1 MGLLGAHVS
10 AQGGVQNAPKRGA
23 ELECDAIAIFT
34 KNQRQWRARPLKE
47 EEIEGFKEN
56 MKRYGIK
63 IALSHDSYL
72 INLGSPKEETYKK
85 SVEAFVDEIIR
96 ADQLDLPYLVF
107 HPGSHLGEGEE
118 WGLKKIAEGIE
129 ESLSKVPESR
139 VMLLLETTAG
149 QGTNLGYR
157 FEHLAEIMDMVG
169 EKNRMGVCFDTC
181 HVFAA
186 GYDIRSEEAYHETFD
201 EFDSVIGLDKL
212 KAFHLNDSKFPLGS
226 KKDRHEHIG
235 EGEIGIE
242 PFRLLVNDPRFREHP
257 MILETPGGDVWYS
270 ANLKLLRDLIE

>member
-10 AQGGVQNAPKRGA
+10 TQGGVQNAPERGA
-23 ELECDAIAIFT
+23 SLQCDAIAIFT
-34 KNQRQWRARPLKE
+34 KNQRQWRAKPLKE

-56 MKRYGIK
+56 MKRFGIE

-72 INLGSPKEETYKK
+72 INLGSPKEEIYRK
-85 SVEAFVDEIIR
+85 SVEAFVDEIVR

-129 ESLSKVPESR
+129 ESLSRAPESR

-149 QGTNLGYR
+149 QGTNLGYT
-157 FEHLAEIMDMVG
+157 FEQLAAIMDMVG
-169 EKNRMGVCFDTC
+169 DRERLGVCFDTC
-181 HVFAA
+181 HAFAA
-186 GYDIRSEEAYHETFD
+186 GYDIRTPEAYGETFNRF
-201 EFDSVIGLDKL
+201 EEVIGLRNL

-242 PFRLLVNDPRFREHP
+242 AFRLLVNDRRFEEHP

-270 ANLKLLRDLIE
+270 ANLKVLRDLIQ

>member
-10 AQGGVQNAPKRGA
+10 TQGGVQNAPERGA
-23 ELECDAIAIFT
+23 SLQCDAIAIFT
-34 KNQRQWRARPLKE
+34 KNQRQWRAKPLKE

-56 MKRYGIK
+56 MKRFGIE

-72 INLGSPKEETYKK
+72 INLGSPKEEIYRK
-85 SVEAFVDEIIR
+85 SVEAFVDEIVR

-129 ESLSKVPESR
+129 ESLSRAPESR

-149 QGTNLGYR
+149 QGTNLGYT
-157 FEHLAEIMDMVG
+157 FEQLAAIMDMVG
-169 EKNRMGVCFDTC
+169 DRERLGVCFDTC
-181 HVFAA
+181 HAFAA
-186 GYDIRSEEAYHETFD
+186 GYDIRTPEAYGETFD
-201 EFDSVIGLDKL
+201 RFEEVIGLRNL

-242 PFRLLVNDPRFREHP
+242 AFRLLVNDRRFEEHP

-270 ANLKLLRDLIE
+270 ANLKVLRDLIQ

>member
-10 AQGGVQNAPKRGA
+10 TQGGVQNAPERGA
-23 ELECDAIAIFT
+23 SLQCDAIAIFT
-34 KNQRQWRARPLKE
+34 KNQRQWRAKPLKE

-56 MKRYGIK
+56 MKRFGIE

-72 INLGSPKEETYKK
+72 INLGSPKEEIYRK
-85 SVEAFVDEIIR
+85 SVEAFVDEIVR

-118 WGLKKIAEGIE
+118 WGLKKISEGIE
-129 ESLSKVPESR
+129 ESLSRAPESR

-149 QGTNLGYR
+149 QGTNLGYT
-157 FEHLAEIMDMVG
+157 FEQLAAIMDMVG
-169 EKNRMGVCFDTC
+169 DRERLGVCFDTC
-181 HVFAA
+181 HAFAA
-186 GYDIRSEEAYHETFD
+186 GYDIRTPEAYGETFD
-201 EFDSVIGLDKL
+201 RFEEVIGLRNL

-242 PFRLLVNDPRFREHP
+242 AFRLLVNDRRFEEHP

-270 ANLKLLRDLIE
+270 ANLKVLRDLIQ